1 KGIPG
6 KGKLLTQMS
15 VFWFNYL
22 KDILPNH
29 IVTTEFNQ
37 MPEKVQKY
45 REQLEYRCLLV
56 KKLKV
61 FPVEAI
67 VRGYI
72 TGKSHY
78 FIIIYSNG
86 ELTVTVIYYQRF
98 CMG

>member
-1 KGIPG
+1 LFNKIAYFFHKGIPG

-29 IVTTEFNQ
+29 IITAEFDQ

-45 REQLEYRCLLV
+45 RDQLEYRSLLV
-56 KKLKV
+56 KNLKV
-61 FPVEAI
+61 FSVEAI

-72 TGKSHY
+72 TGKTC
-78 FIIIYSNG
+78 YSY
-86 ELTVTVIYYQRF
+86 LID
-98 CMG
+98 